1 MKGRSSPGV
10 LPVGHAAFSD
20 SPSAEQP
27 RPRTGRTERP
37 TSAAVASPG
46 HRLHPTDERELVKRA
61 RGGDARA
68 RAKLVASHE
77 RAIKGLA
84 QRFLGRQVEF
94 DDLMQ
99 TGRAAFLEALARFDP
114 DREARLW
121 TFAWRRVAG
130 ALADAA
136 RNSGR
141 ALELPEAVAG
151 EVAKAV
157 RHEELLAQRFGR
169 WPTWQEVAD
178 DLGLVHDRLAE
189 LTPHAQWPVSLSQ
202 LLDQA
207 FAETEAETVWSI
219 FDSAERHTEGN
230 GSASDLLSQVELDSM
245 ASDPDSSGEYT
256 AGELKALLDA
266 YASVRALQ
274 ETAADPLTEPQAPR
288 RAGLGTTVR
297 LIDLDRAL
305 ERVPTTLFVALEL
318 HAIKGLSLREQRRYT
333 GVPHTTAQDR
343 FKRGLRW
350 ITAFL
355 NGEDHGD
362 AVVHRRAFWLEDLQ
376 PSRLAGTR
384 SDLELWARRGQAREL
399 FDGKTLVQVHDRDV
413 GEGWLI
419 SPRVTDFPTD
429 AARKDRS
436 TQAAT

>member
-1 MKGRSSPGV
+1 
-10 LPVGHAAFSD
+10 L
-20 SPSAEQP
+20 
-27 RPRTGRTERP
+27 
-37 TSAAVASPG
+37 
-46 HRLHPTDERELVKRA
+46 
-61 RGGDARA
+61 
-68 RAKLVASHE
+68 
-77 RAIKGLA
+77 I
-84 QRFLGRQVEF
+84 
-94 DDLMQ
+94 
-99 TGRAAFLEALARFDP
+99 
-114 DREARLW
+114 
-121 TFAWRRVAG
+121 
-130 ALADAA
+130 
-136 RNSGR
+136 
-141 ALELPEAVAG
+141 
-151 EVAKAV
+151 
-157 RHEELLAQRFGR
+157 
-169 WPTWQEVAD
+169 
-178 DLGLVHDRLAE
+178 
-189 LTPHAQWPVSLSQ
+189 
-202 LLDQA
+202 
-207 FAETEAETVWSI
+207 
-219 FDSAERHTEGN
+219 
-230 GSASDLLSQVELDSM
+230 SQVELDSM

-256 AGELKALLDA
+256 AGEPKALLDA
-266 YASVRALQ
+266 YACVRALQ